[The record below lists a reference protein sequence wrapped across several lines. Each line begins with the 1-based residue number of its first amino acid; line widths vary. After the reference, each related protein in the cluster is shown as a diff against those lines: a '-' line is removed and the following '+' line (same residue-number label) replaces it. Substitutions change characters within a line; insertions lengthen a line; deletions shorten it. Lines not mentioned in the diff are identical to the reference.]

1 VQALGCVRHLLRVC
15 LMTLVLVVPR
25 VAWALPANTW
35 VVAIGNNNGDAGE
48 TALLFAERDAREFSD
63 ALRQHGG
70 VSSER
75 VRMLFDE
82 DAAVVRRAILDA
94 SRAAR
99 ASAEAGTPSALVVFY
114 SGHADAQSLHLRGTQ
129 LPVDELRSLVQT
141 SPAGLRL
148 LVIDSCRS
156 GTLTRVKGVTPAE
169 TFQIHLED
177 RAEAEGVAILSSSA
191 AGELSQ
197 EADRLR
203 GSFFSHHLVNAL
215 RGAADRNGDGRVSLS
230 EAYAYTYAQT
240 VHSSGGT
247 LTMQHPTYSYDLR
260 GRNDVVLTTPGAA
273 SRRSGRLRI
282 RRTALYV
289 VHEINEAGPIVAE
302 FQAQRDDAM
311 LALPE
316 GKYFVQQREP
326 SQYVEYT
333 VQLKADEDT
342 DLGQTTARVLKY
354 DELVRK
360 RGAEEPSTAHGVV
373 VMGAGRG
380 ATLAGETPSASI
392 VFGYEADLPWVSLSP
407 RVRYGSASI
416 ESNDAVLRSQ
426 HRELGL
432 GGMVQHYVDLGPLS
446 VAFGIAGEAIYHT
459 QRFDLSNRQT
469 QDRTTWGVGF
479 GAVIAAEKRL
489 YEGLGVRLEGGPAA
503 LLMRQGSVRDGRE
516 TTRDVGATLTWWL
529 GGGVT
534 WRL

>member
-1 VQALGCVRHLLRVC
+1 MTRFMRC
-15 LMTLVLVVPR
+15 LLVLMVLWVPR
-25 VAWALPANTW
+25 LALALPAATW
-35 VVAIGNNNGDAGE
+35 VVAIGNNHGDAGE
-48 TALLFAERDAREFSD
+48 TALLFAERDAREFSE

-75 VRMLFDE
+75 VRLLFDE
-82 DAAVVRRAILDA
+82 DATVVRRAILDA

-99 ASAEAGTPSALVVFY
+99 ASTEAGTPSALVVFY

-129 LPVDELRSLVQT
+129 LPVDEIRSLVQT
-141 SPAGLRL
+141 SPAGLRI

-169 TFQIHLED
+169 TFQIRLED

-247 LTMQHPTYSYDLR
+247 LTLQHPTYSYDLR
-260 GRNDVVLTTPGAA
+260 GRNDVVLTAPGTTSKRA
-273 SRRSGRLRI
+273 GRLRI
-282 RRTALYV
+282 RKAALYV
-289 VHEINEAGPIVAE
+289 VHENTEAGPIVAE

-316 GKYFVQQREP
+316 GKYFVQQREAN
-326 SQYVEYT
+326 QYVEYT
-333 VQLKADEDT
+333 VQLKANEDT
-342 DLGQTTARVLKY
+342 DLGQASARVLKY

-360 RGAEEPSTAHGVV
+360 RGTEEPSAAHGIVL
-373 VMGAGRG
+373 MGAGRG
-380 ATLAGETPSASI
+380 ATLPGETPSASL
-392 VFGYEADLPWVSLSP
+392 VLGYAADLPWVSLSP
-407 RVRYGSASI
+407 RVRYGTATV
-416 ESNDAVLRSQ
+416 ESSDAALRSQ
-426 HRELGL
+426 HQELGL
-432 GGMVQHYVDLGPLS
+432 GGIIQHYIDLGALS
-446 VAFGIAGEAIYHT
+446 VAFGVSGEAIYHT
-459 QRFDLSNRQT
+459 QRFEPSNRQT
-469 QDRTTWGVGF
+469 QNRTAWGMGF
-479 GAVIAAEKRL
+479 GAVVAAERRL
-489 YEGLGVRLEGGPAA
+489 YDGLALRLEGGPSAQLLRQAA
-503 LLMRQGSVRDGRE
+503 IRDGRE
-516 TTRDVGATLTWWL
+516 GASDVGAALTWWL
-529 GGGVT
+529 GGGLT